1 MRSGRMDVK
10 RPDHGFSC
18 EQGFKYF
25 VDLGILLP
33 VVAFGIFSP
42 VPKAQSQDP
51 SRFGIRDQNGLV
63 LESDLLLQNGQDFV
77 VDGFADITCFS
88 RFGVSST
95 TLVYMSGTPFV
106 G

>member
-1 MRSGRMDVK
+1 MGGRGMDVK
-10 RPDHGFSC
+10 RPDHGFGF

-33 VVAFGIFSP
+33 VVTLGIFSL

-63 LESDLLLQNGQDFV
+63 YESGLLLQNGQDFV
-77 VDGFADITCFS
+77 VDGFADLRCLS
-88 RFGVSST
+88 RFG
-95 TLVYMSGTPFV
+95 G
-106 G
+106 